1 MSADTHEQEPDRRSA
16 TLFDQSQMPIPAEPQ
31 ERAEVLN
38 AGVARVMAA
47 QRDQIELRACDLDS
61 LLGSD
66 HAARTVWAFVQSLD
80 LGSLHAK
87 IRAVEHAAGRPAID
101 PAILVALWLW
111 ATIDGVGSAREV
123 DRLCERDDAYRW
135 ICGGVG
141 VNYHTLAQFRTRH
154 VEWLDAQLTRSIASL
169 LERKL
174 VTLSVVSQDG
184 MRVRASAKAASF
196 RRRGRLEK
204 FMHEARAQVDAL
216 KAELDEDAG
225 AGTRRKQAARE
236 RAVREREERIARAL
250 ATMQEIEAREP
261 AKKNQKKEVKGPDNT
276 APPDD
281 KPPKA
286 EAEPRV
292 STTDPEA
299 RVMKMADGGFRP
311 AFNAQLAVDTATQ
324 LIAGV
329 DLVNIGSGH
338 GPDSADARADRAAL
352 RAHPRALAGR
362 RGLLEIAGHRRG
374 CAAWHAARD
383 AAAQKQRPE
392 HRSVRSQEHRQPER
406 CPVASSH
413 GQRRSK
419 GVVQAAC
426 RHHRMHER
434 AGAKA
439 GPVPVPRARPA
450 QSARCAALACAGAQP
465 HAHAKPEYRV
475 SALIGGRRASLAA
488 QSWPRQALGRS
499 EIARAYEKPRR
510 RCNGLG

>member
-1 MSADTHEQEPDRRSA
+1 MSVDTPEREPDRRSP
-16 TLFDQSQMPIPAEPQ
+16 TLFDESQMPIPATPREA
-31 ERAEVLN
+31 AETLN
-38 AGVARVMAA
+38 AGAARVMAA

-61 LLGSD
+61 LLGAD

-80 LGSLHAK
+80 LRPLHMK
-87 IRAVEHAAGRPAID
+87 IKAVEHAAGRPAID

-111 ATIDGVGSAREV
+111 ATIDGVGSAREI

-141 VNYHTLAQFRTRH
+141 VNYHTLADFRTRH

-174 VTLSVVSQDG
+174 VTLAVVSQDG

-204 FMHEARAQVDAL
+204 FVHEARAQVDAL

-236 RAVREREERIARAL
+236 RAARERGERIARAL
-250 ATMQEIEAREP
+250 ATMQEIEVREP
-261 AKKNQKKEVKGPDNT
+261 AKKRQKKEVKGPDDP
-276 APPDD
+276 APPDG
-281 KPPKA
+281 KPPQA

-329 DLVNIGSGH
+329 DLVNVGSDMRQMVPMHQQIERRYGH
-338 GPDSADARADRAAL
+338 TPEHWLADGGYSKLQAIDEVAQRGTQPVMPPPKSRDPAIDPFAPKSTDSANVARWRTFMASEEARELYKQRAATIECTNAQV
-352 RAHPRALAGR
+352 RR
-362 RGLLEIAGHRRG
+362 RGLYRFLVRG
-374 CAAWHAARD
+374 ALKARGVLLWHALAHNLMRM
-383 AAAQKQRPE
+383 
-392 HRSVRSQEHRQPER
+392 RSLNIAFQP
-406 CPVASSH
+406 
-413 GQRRSK
+413 
-419 GVVQAAC
+419 
-426 RHHRMHER
+426 
-434 AGAKA
+434 
-439 GPVPVPRARPA
+439 
-450 QSARCAALACAGAQP
+450 
-465 HAHAKPEYRV
+465 
-475 SALIGGRRASLAA
+475 
-488 QSWPRQALGRS
+488 
-499 EIARAYEKPRR
+499 
-510 RCNGLG
+510 

>member
-1 MSADTHEQEPDRRSA
+1 MSTDTQERGSDRRSA
-16 TLFDQSQMPIPAEPQ
+16 TLFDESQMPIPEP
-31 ERAEVLN
+31 RRRSDAPN

-47 QRDQIELRACDLDS
+47 QRDRIELRACDLDS

-80 LGSLHAK
+80 LGALRAK
-87 IRAVEHAAGRPAID
+87 IKAVEHGAGRPAID

-111 ATIDGVGSAREV
+111 ATIDGVGSAREI

-135 ICGGVG
+135 VCGGVG
-141 VNYHTLAQFRTRH
+141 VNYHTLAEFRTRH

-204 FMHEARAQVDAL
+204 FMHEARAQVTAL

-236 RAVREREERIARAL
+236 RAAREREERLTQAL
-250 ATMQEIEAREP
+250 ATMHEIEAREP
-261 AKKNQKKEVKGPDNT
+261 EKKKRTQEAKGGDRDV
-276 APPDD
+276 PPGG
-281 KPPKA
+281 KPPAA

-324 LIAGV
+324 LIAGA
-329 DLVNIGSGH
+329 DLVNIGSDMGQMVPMHEQIEQRYGH
-338 GPDSADARADRAAL
+338 TPGYWLADGGYSKLQAIDEVSQRGTKPVLPPPRSKDLNVDPFAPKSTDSPNVAQWRTRMASDAARALYKQRAATIECTNAQI
-352 RAHPRALAGR
+352 RR
-362 RGLLEIAGHRRG
+362 RGLYRFLVRG
-374 CAAWHAARD
+374 RLKARGVLLWHALAHNLMRM
-383 AAAQKQRPE
+383 
-392 HRSVRSQEHRQPER
+392 RS
-406 CPVASSH
+406 
-413 GQRRSK
+413 
-419 GVVQAAC
+419 
-426 RHHRMHER
+426 
-434 AGAKA
+434 
-439 GPVPVPRARPA
+439 
-450 QSARCAALACAGAQP
+450 LN
-465 HAHAKPEYRV
+465 
-475 SALIGGRRASLAA
+475 
-488 QSWPRQALGRS
+488 
-499 EIARAYEKPRR
+499 IAFQT
-510 RCNGLG
+510 

>member
-1 MSADTHEQEPDRRSA
+1 MSADAPEREPDRRSA
-16 TLFDQSQMPIPAEPQ
+16 TLFDESQMPIPAAPR
-31 ERAEVLN
+31 ERAEVPN
-38 AGVARVMAA
+38 PGVTRVMAA

-61 LLGSD
+61 LLGGD

-80 LGSLHAK
+80 LGPLHAK
-87 IRAVEHAAGRPAID
+87 IKAVEHAAGRPAID

-141 VNYHTLAQFRTRH
+141 VNYHTLADFRTRH

-184 MRVRASAKAASF
+184 IRVRASAKAASF

-204 FMHEARAQVDAL
+204 FMREARAQVDAL

-261 AKKNQKKEVKGPDNT
+261 AKKHQKQEPE
-276 APPDD
+276 PPDSAAPSGG

-329 DLVNIGSGH
+329 DLVNIGSDMGQMVPMYEQIEQRYGH
-338 GPDSADARADRAAL
+338 TPEYWLADGGYSKWQAIDAVAQRGTQPVMPPPRSRDPSIDPFAPKSTDSPNVAQWCELAWPATKQRRCTSSVPLPSNARTPRCEGGACTSSSCEAGSKRAACCS
-352 RAHPRALAGR
+352 GR
-362 RGLLEIAGHRRG
+362 RWRTTS
-374 CAAWHAARD
+374 CACEA
-383 AAAQKQRPE
+383 
-392 HRSVRSQEHRQPER
+392 
-406 CPVASSH
+406 
-413 GQRRSK
+413 
-419 GVVQAAC
+419 
-426 RHHRMHER
+426 
-434 AGAKA
+434 
-439 GPVPVPRARPA
+439 
-450 QSARCAALACAGAQP
+450 
-465 HAHAKPEYRV
+465 
-475 SALIGGRRASLAA
+475 
-488 QSWPRQALGRS
+488 
-499 EIARAYEKPRR
+499 
-510 RCNGLG
+510 